1 MKKIILVV
9 VTLFFAMLCTFF
21 AGRYLNQVIQKN
33 KLREEIDSIVE
44 LFELDHLEYEKI
56 QEKLNHTVTKGDVQK
71 VEKAA
76 KAYFNDYLIFTTEML
91 DVLEDDRLFQLL
103 TVENYREDGKEFIS
117 TKAYI
122 EEAIHQ
128 LENLKKEY
136 QELSSQEKMMSYI
149 EKDSLDESYLSFYR
163 EEIIGNIDSTS
174 QTAEDSLDEFIH
186 LLEDSYQVIIFLS
199 NHQDAWEVV
208 DDHVQFSQ
216 KDLSDQYNQLLEN
229 IK

>member
-9 VTLFFAMLCTFF
+9 LTLFFAILCTFF

-33 KLREEIDSIVE
+33 NLRKEIDSIVE

-56 QEKLNHTVTKGDVQK
+56 QEKLNHTVTKGDIQK

-103 TVENYREDGKEFIS
+103 TVENYQEDGKEFIN

-149 EKDSLDESYLSFYR
+149 EKDSLDESYLAFYR

-174 QTAEDSLDEFIH
+174 RTTEDSLDEFIH

-199 NHQDAWEVV
+199 SHQDAWEVV

>member
-9 VTLFFAMLCTFF
+9 LTLFFAILCTFF

-33 KLREEIDSIVE
+33 NLRKEIDSIIE

-56 QEKLNHTVTKGDVQK
+56 QEKLNHTVTKGDIQK

-103 TVENYREDGKEFIS
+103 TVENYQEDGKEFIN

-149 EKDSLDESYLSFYR
+149 EKDSLDESYLAFYR

-174 QTAEDSLDEFIH
+174 RTTEDSLDEFIH

-199 NHQDAWEVV
+199 SHQDAWEVV